1 MLLIAGTDTRK
12 DPEGRFFE
20 SWLILGYFGTTEST
34 DLHGSFG
41 LDSFPCDSVCSVVKP
56 RKSRQK
62 TEDRCQ
68 RADLIV
74 KELWDFKLRQSGE
87 VQYRSK
93 CLNPHPGGCRRQKA
107 NSYQLFHPF
116 NVCLKRLDTAYEA
129 QDHFTRL
136 KSRSLLGFN
145 LLLVGLVFAN
155 LTRLLWSEL
164 PGVPAR
170 ICINLVTT
178 QVHCS
183 QD

>member
-34 DLHGSFG
+34 DLHGSIG
-41 LDSFPCDSVCSVVKP
+41 SDSFPCDSVCSVVKP

-93 CLNPHPGGCRRQKA
+93 CLILSGWPLISSVPLIRFFD
-107 NSYQLFHPF
+107 YE
-116 NVCLKRLDTAYEA
+116 RLDGGLPEMAK
-129 QDHFTRL
+129 QITRNHSDAWGSFFASFRVFR
-136 KSRSLLGFN
+136 SRNSGCMVSLFFHRTGFLG
-145 LLLVGLVFAN
+145 
-155 LTRLLWSEL
+155 
-164 PGVPAR
+164 
-170 ICINLVTT
+170 IKK
-178 QVHCS
+178 CS
-183 QD
+183 V

>member
-34 DLHGSFG
+34 DLHGSIG
-41 LDSFPCDSVCSVVKP
+41 SDSFPCDSVCSVVKP

-93 CLNPHPGGCRRQKA
+93 CLILSGWPLISSVPLIRFLTTKGSTEVCRRWRSKLRETTLTHGVHFFA
-107 NSYQLFHPF
+107 SFRIFRSRNSGCMVSLFY
-116 NVCLKRLDTAYEA
+116 LR
-129 QDHFTRL
+129 
-136 KSRSLLGFN
+136 
-145 LLLVGLVFAN
+145 
-155 LTRLLWSEL
+155 
-164 PGVPAR
+164 
-170 ICINLVTT
+170 
-178 QVHCS
+178 
-183 QD
+183 